1 LRVSAVLPLLVAG
14 LAGCTQSHIVRPLG
28 KGNGVVNASLGGPFV
43 HVFGLDIPAPI
54 FTAGGGYGVRDD
66 LDVYANLDVT
76 ALAFGLLHVEP
87 GVVLHPVIRESGAIP
102 TVSVGASLHL
112 ITDFRDAR
120 AVPNLMGALAW
131 RYKRHMLY
139 VGGDLGFGFGA
150 SREDGERAFRFLGG
164 PFVGGE
170 VRAGKRVGL
179 ALELKWLAPQSNVA
193 FAAPEWVSPGSQGYF
208 SLLIG
213 INVYIGDVK

>member
-1 LRVSAVLPLLVAG
+1 MRVYATLLVALG
-14 LAGCTQSHIVRPLG
+14 LVGCSQSHIVRPLG
-28 KGNGVVNASLGGPFV
+28 KGHGVVNASLGGPFV

-66 LDVYANLDVT
+66 LDVFANLDVT
-76 ALAFGLLHVEP
+76 ALAFGLFHFEP
-87 GVVLHPVIRESGAIP
+87 GVVLHPVVRESGAIP

-112 ITDFRDAR
+112 LTDFKDAR
-120 AVPNLMGALAW
+120 AVPNLMAALAW

-139 VGGDLGFGFGA
+139 FGGDFGFGFGV
-150 SREDGERAFRFLGG
+150 GGRAFRFLGG

-179 ALELKWLAPQSNVA
+179 ALELKWLAPQTNVA

-213 INVYIGDVK
+213 INVYIGTVK

>member
-1 LRVSAVLPLLVAG
+1 LRVSAVV
-14 LAGCTQSHIVRPLG
+14 LAVLATGCTQSHIVRPLG

-131 RYKRHMLY
+131 RYQRHMLY
-139 VGGDLGFGFGA
+139 VGGDLGFGFGV
-150 SREDGERAFRFLGG
+150 GEQRAFRFLGG